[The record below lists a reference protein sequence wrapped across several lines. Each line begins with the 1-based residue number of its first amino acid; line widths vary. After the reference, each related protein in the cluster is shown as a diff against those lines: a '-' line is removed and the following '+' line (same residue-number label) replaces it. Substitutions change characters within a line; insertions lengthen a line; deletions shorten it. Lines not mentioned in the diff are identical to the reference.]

1 MSRTS
6 PATVYHIQASCT
18 IFHPENSAKKS
29 PLSTII
35 IQRYGTAA
43 HANVDTRC
51 LLPLHALTTPL
62 ILHTNLHRRLRE
74 LLLRLAL
81 TVHLVLFAGRVTA
94 DVLLSVPSLNISIKP
109 PFAQPA
115 KSWKS
120 KVTYSLASL
129 LLADCTSSWSFLRV
143 VCVESG
149 FLPLVSPLAFLEVV
163 VLKGW
168 AAAARGLM
176 RVVVLRVGATS
187 ARRENVRKPDIVGD
201 VWVGRLRCC

>member
-81 TVHLVLFAGRVTA
+81 AVYLVLLTGRITA
-94 DVLLSVPSLNISIKP
+94 DVLLSVSSKHISINPPLHEPSKPGGPSLLTLSP
-109 PFAQPA
+109 PCCWQTAHPA
-115 KSWKS
+115 GPFCGWR
-120 KVTYSLASL
+120 V
-129 LLADCTSSWSFLRV
+129 SSRGSCPRSRRWRFLKLW
-143 VCVESG
+143 C
-149 FLPLVSPLAFLEVV
+149 
-163 VLKGW
+163 
-168 AAAARGLM
+168 
-176 RVVVLRVGATS
+176 
-187 ARRENVRKPDIVGD
+187 
-201 VWVGRLRCC
+201 